1 MAAGY
6 TAANLHQVV
15 SGGIGGGA
23 PAIWTH
29 HSADAASLVRV
40 TGYITDGG
48 NRGMKVN
55 DILIHYDDD
64 ASPPLFSTFSVVTVS
79 ATSPGAVD
87 LSDAV
92 TIAGS
97 ANSD

>member
-6 TAANLHQVV
+6 TAANLHQIV

-29 HSADAASLVRV
+29 HSADAASLVQV

-48 NRGMKVN
+48 DRGMKVG
-55 DILIHYDDD
+55 DVLLHTDDD
-64 ASPPLFSTFSVVTVS
+64 ATPNLITSHTVVTVS
-79 ATSPGAVD
+79 STAPGAVD
-87 LSDAV
+87 L
-92 TIAGS
+92 TAGVS
-97 ANSD
+97 LTGSNSD

>member
-6 TAANLHQVV
+6 TAANLQQVV
-15 SGGIGGGA
+15 TGGIGGGA
-23 PAIWTH
+23 PAVWTH

-40 TGYITDGG
+40 SGYITDAGD
-48 NRGMKVN
+48 RGMKVN
-55 DILIHYDDD
+55 DIVIHYDDD
-64 ASPPLFSTFSVVTVS
+64 ATPPLFSTFSVVTIA
-79 ATSPGAVD
+79 ATGTGAAD